1 MTFYNGVELVFE
13 KILTRSFNRLYQ
25 VKKAN
30 KNDVNYYFI
39 VAWDRKVLLL
49 FDVIDVTFGYFMN
62 TRWLNG

>member
-1 MTFYNGVELVFE
+1 MIFYNGVELVFE
-13 KILTRSFNRLYQ
+13 KELIKSLTRLYQ

-30 KNDVNYYFI
+30 KNYANYYFI

-49 FDVIDVTFGYFMN
+49 LDVIDVTFGYFMN